1 MAFNAFT
8 DRSSPAWQI
17 IEHLKRRGSATIK
30 ELEDLLG
37 VTTTAVRQ
45 QLNALQADGYVQ
57 RQRVHAGVGRP
68 HHTYSITGKVHEL
81 FACHCDDLA
90 LTLLEEVYAL
100 EGKERAAQLLD
111 RVGDRLAARYA
122 NSVRAELLQ
131 ERVREMA
138 GALSERGV
146 LTEVSVDTDDVI
158 VLHAYNCPYHDLA
171 QDHRDICA
179 MDEELLRKVL
189 GTEVNL
195 TSCIMDG
202 HAGCRFVVQ
211 NQSAPTS
218 AAS

>member
-1 MAFNAFT
+1 MAFNAYS

-45 QLNALQADGYVQ
+45 QLNLLQADGYIQ

-90 LTLLEEVYAL
+90 LTLLEEVYEL
-100 EGKERAAQLLD
+100 EGKERTTQLLD
-111 RVGDRLAARYA
+111 RVGNRLAARYA
-122 NSVRAELLQ
+122 HSVRADVLQ
-131 ERVREMA
+131 ERVYEMA
-138 GALSERGV
+138 GALNARGV
-146 LTEVSVDTDDVI
+146 LTEVSVDTDDFI
-158 VLHAYNCPYHDLA
+158 VLHAYNCPYHELA

-189 GTEVNL
+189 GTDVNL
-195 TSCIMDG
+195 TACIMDG
-202 HAGCRFVVQ
+202 HAGCRFVVSNSGVTQ
-211 NQSAPTS
+211 PV
-218 AAS
+218 AS